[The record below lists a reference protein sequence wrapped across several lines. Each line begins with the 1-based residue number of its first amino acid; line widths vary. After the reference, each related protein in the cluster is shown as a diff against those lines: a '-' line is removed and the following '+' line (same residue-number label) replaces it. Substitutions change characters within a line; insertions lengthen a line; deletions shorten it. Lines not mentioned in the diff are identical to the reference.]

1 MEKRIPEGVWKYLF
15 YSIACAFSLFYLY
28 TAMFGIISTE
38 SHRIGYIMCT
48 FTLILLLYPA
58 RSGSPFNRPSFIDL
72 FLVASVIMAGMYYI
86 VNYLD
91 IQNSVGDPTN
101 IQLIMGGILI
111 LLSLEI
117 ARRTLGNAI
126 PLIAICF
133 LFYAYF
139 GYVFPGVLYYRGVS
153 LDYLIEY
160 LYSMEGLFG
169 VVNSGIATYVFL
181 FVLFGSVLE
190 KTGIGTYMIQFGYA
204 LTCRFRSGPAQTA
217 IVSSAL
223 LGMITGSS
231 IANTVTTGTFT
242 IPLMKRCGYKPE
254 IAAATEAATSTGSQF
269 MPPVM
274 GAGVF
279 IMAELTG
286 IPYLTIVIYSIVPA
300 LLFFASE
307 SLIVH
312 LEAVRT
318 GIQNVSAEDKKKLP
332 TIKESLKSAYN
343 FIPLVLMIVVL
354 VLGYSAPWAAV
365 LGILSAIIINIFDR
379 KNFIG
384 YYNILMALRN
394 GAVSSLTIGAII
406 GCVGIVIGVINLS
419 GIGLKFSELM
429 LLFTYGN
436 LDLVLLLAA
445 VASAIIGMGMPVV
458 ASYVVVAVLAAPAM
472 LKLGVDL
479 IAAHLI
485 VFWFSQL
492 SNLTPPVCLSA
503 YAAAA
508 IAQSD
513 MTKTALAACRYGVF
527 IVVIPF
533 LFITTKLLTWT
544 NAFELAYST
553 FIAVCVCVAIVASLW
568 GILIRPLTVIERLLY
583 SLSAVLILLST
594 ISHQNIGLILFGILV
609 IFHIVMTIKGG
620 KLNAA

>member
-1 MEKRIPEGVWKYLF
+1 
-15 YSIACAFSLFYLY
+15 
-28 TAMFGIISTE
+28 MFGIISTE
-38 SHRIGYIMCT
+38 SHRIGYIMFT
-48 FTLILLLYPA
+48 STLILLLYPA
-58 RSGSPFNRPSFIDL
+58 RSGSPTHRPSFVDL
-72 FLVASVIMAGMYYI
+72 FLVISVIISGMYYI
-86 VNYLD
+86 INYLD
-91 IQNSVGDPTN
+91 IQNSVGDPTQVQ
-101 IQLIMGGILI
+101 IIMGGILI
-111 LLSLEI
+111 LLSIEV

-126 PLIAICF
+126 PLIALSF
-133 LFYAYF
+133 LLYAYF
-139 GYVFPGVLYYRGVS
+139 GYLFPGVLYYRSVS

-169 VVNSGIATYVFL
+169 IVNSGIATYVFL

-242 IPLMKRCGYKPE
+242 IPLMKRCGYRPE

-286 IPYLTIVIYSIVPA
+286 IPYLKIVIYSIVPA
-300 LLFFASE
+300 ILFFATE
-307 SLIVH
+307 SLIVQV
-312 LEAVRT
+312 EAIRC
-318 GIQNVSAEDKKKLP
+318 GIQKVSAEEKKKLP
-332 TIKESLKSAYN
+332 TVRESLKSAYN
-343 FIPLVLMIVVL
+343 FIPVLLMIVVL
-354 VLGYSAPWAAV
+354 VMGYSAPWAAV
-365 LGILSAIIINIFDR
+365 LGILSAIIINIIDR
-379 KNFIG
+379 RNFIG
-384 YYNILMALRN
+384 YYNILMALRD
-394 GAVSSLTIGAII
+394 GAVSSLAIGAII
-406 GCVGIVIGVINLS
+406 GCVGIVIGIINLS

-458 ASYVVVAVLAAPAM
+458 ASYVVVAVLAVPAM

-479 IAAHLI
+479 MAAHLI

-508 IAQSD
+508 IANSD

-527 IVVIPF
+527 IVIIPF
-533 LFITTKLLTWT
+533 LFITTKLMTWT
-544 NAFELAYST
+544 TIAELALST
-553 FIAVCVCVAIVASLW
+553 LMALCVCVAVVASLW
-568 GILIRPLTVIERLLY
+568 GRLLVRVSVVERILY
-583 SLSAVLILLST
+583 GTSALIIMLST
-594 ISHQNIGLILFGILV
+594 IPYENIGLIIFSILILFNIA
-609 IFHIVMTIKGG
+609 VMMKGG
-620 KLNAA
+620 KLNVAQ